1 MQVKR
6 RVKNILY
13 SFLKIF
19 FVLYSVIEL
28 HYEDYEMGLSN
39 KMIFLVVDDSKI
51 SRKWLIEMIP
61 KKILENAEIIEGCNG
76 EEAIAL
82 YTEYQ
87 PDVVFLDITM
97 PVLDGF
103 EALERIR
110 TLNKDA
116 LVVMISADRQKSTKE
131 KVLSLGAS
139 ALISKPIDEEEFRTT
154 LLKLVF

>member
-1 MQVKR
+1 
-6 RVKNILY
+6 
-13 SFLKIF
+13 
-19 FVLYSVIEL
+19 
-28 HYEDYEMGLSN
+28 MGLSN

-61 KKILENAEIIEGCNG
+61 KKIVENAEIIEGCNG
-76 EEAIAL
+76 EEAITL
-82 YTEYQ
+82 YEDHQ

-97 PVLDGF
+97 PIIDGF

-110 TLNKDA
+110 TINPEA

-139 ALISKPIDEEEFRTT
+139 AIISKPIDEEEFRTT

>member
-1 MQVKR
+1 
-6 RVKNILY
+6 
-13 SFLKIF
+13 
-19 FVLYSVIEL
+19 
-28 HYEDYEMGLSN
+28 
-39 KMIFLVVDDSKI
+39 VDDSKI

-61 KKILENAEIIEGCNG
+61 KKIVDNAEIIEGCNG

-82 YTEYQ
+82 YEEHK

-97 PVLDGF
+97 PVVDGF

-110 TLNKDA
+110 AMDKDA
-116 LVVMISADRQKSTKE
+116 LVVMISADRQKTTKE

>member
-1 MQVKR
+1 
-6 RVKNILY
+6 
-13 SFLKIF
+13 
-19 FVLYSVIEL
+19 
-28 HYEDYEMGLSN
+28 MGLSS
-39 KMIFLVVDDSKI
+39 KMVFLVVDDSKI
-51 SRKWLIEMIP
+51 SRKWLIEMFP
-61 KKILENAEIIEGCNG
+61 KKILENAEMIEGSNG

-82 YTEYQ
+82 YQEHQ

-97 PVLDGF
+97 PVVDGF

-110 TLNKDA
+110 AINPEA

-139 ALISKPIDEEEFRTT
+139 AIISKPVDEQEFRTT

>member
-1 MQVKR
+1 
-6 RVKNILY
+6 
-13 SFLKIF
+13 
-19 FVLYSVIEL
+19 
-28 HYEDYEMGLSN
+28 MGLSN

-61 KKILENAEIIEGCNG
+61 KKIVENAEIIEGCNG
-76 EEAIAL
+76 EEAITL
-82 YTEYQ
+82 YETHR

-97 PVLDGF
+97 PIIDGF

-110 TLNKDA
+110 AINPEA

-139 ALISKPIDEEEFRTT
+139 AIISKPIDEEEFRTT

>member
-1 MQVKR
+1 M
-6 RVKNILY
+6 
-13 SFLKIF
+13 S
-19 FVLYSVIEL
+19 
-28 HYEDYEMGLSN
+28 LSD

-61 KKILENAEIIEGCNG
+61 KKIVENAEIIEGTNG
-76 EEAIAL
+76 EEAITL
-82 YTEYQ
+82 FEHHR

-97 PVLDGF
+97 PVIDGF

-110 TLNKDA
+110 AIDKDA

-131 KVLSLGAS
+131 KVLSLGAA
-139 ALISKPIDEEEFRTT
+139 ALISKPLDEQEFRAT